1 MSNHGTWAKKGDL
14 VRILNYIG
22 NDTGIHAI
30 VLETAK
36 NDWGTPMVRIKNQDQ
51 LGTMW
56 MKAAF
61 VRIVTKGTVD
71 EV

>member
-1 MSNHGTWAKKGDL
+1 MSNHGSGTKKGDL
-14 VRILNYIG
+14 VRLLSFIG
-22 NDTGIHAI
+22 DDTEVYAI

-56 MKAAF
+56 IKAAY
-61 VRIVTKGTVD
+61 VRIVNKGSVD